1 MTEPQVPAAP
11 EATPA
16 PGRPSGAKRVLRALL
31 TVAVFALL
39 GPVAGAAVTIVGF
52 VLFGFGPISFSDAG
66 LAMLAM
72 TSYGLWIAYP
82 VGIVPAAGVGAVVAL
97 LDAFWRETGLPV
109 ALVIGVVGGVLW
121 ALVAATGA
129 NRLFDILVI
138 VSCILATLLC
148 WWLTRPL
155 RRLA

>member
-1 MTEPQVPAAP
+1 MTDPQAPAAP
-11 EATPA
+11 EAEPA
-16 PGRPSGAKRVLRALL
+16 PRRASGANRILRAIL

-82 VGIVPAAGVGAVVAL
+82 VGILPAAGVGAVVAL
-97 LDAFWRETGLPV
+97 LDAFWRETGLLI
-109 ALVIGVVGGVLW
+109 ALLIGIAGGVLW
-121 ALVAATGA
+121 ALVAAKGS
-129 NRLFDILVI
+129 NRLFDALVI
-138 VSCILATLLC
+138 ASCVLATLLC

>member
-1 MTEPQVPAAP
+1 MTDPQVPAAP
-11 EATPA
+11 EAKPA
-16 PGRPSGAKRVLRALL
+16 PGRPSGAKRMLRAVL

-39 GPVAGAAVTIVGF
+39 GPVAGAAVTIAGF

-66 LAMLAM
+66 LATLAM

-82 VGIVPAAGVGAVVAL
+82 IGILLAAGAGAIVAV

-109 ALVIGVVGGVLW
+109 ALVIGIAGGGLW
-121 ALVAATGA
+121 ALVAAKGS
-129 NRLFDILVI
+129 NRLFDTLVI
-138 VSCILATLLC
+138 ASCIVATPLC
-148 WWLTRPL
+148 WWLTRPF